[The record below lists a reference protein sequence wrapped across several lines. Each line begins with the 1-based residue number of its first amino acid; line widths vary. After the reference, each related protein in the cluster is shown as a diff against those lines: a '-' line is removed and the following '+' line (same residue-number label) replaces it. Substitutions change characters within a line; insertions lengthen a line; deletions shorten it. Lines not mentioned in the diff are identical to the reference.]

1 MCSDKLPWTSIFQ
14 SSQYLFRCFLQQP
27 ILRFVSCCL
36 HLEPLSINHLGS
48 PSTQDEFDQYQAAMT
63 NFYNAATRDTTPPG
77 IMEHL
82 GAVEL
87 IQDWDSMRAALGYE
101 KVSFGGVS

>member
-1 MCSDKLPWTSIFQ
+1 
-14 SSQYLFRCFLQQP
+14 
-27 ILRFVSCCL
+27 
-36 HLEPLSINHLGS
+36 
-48 PSTQDEFDQYQAAMT
+48 MT